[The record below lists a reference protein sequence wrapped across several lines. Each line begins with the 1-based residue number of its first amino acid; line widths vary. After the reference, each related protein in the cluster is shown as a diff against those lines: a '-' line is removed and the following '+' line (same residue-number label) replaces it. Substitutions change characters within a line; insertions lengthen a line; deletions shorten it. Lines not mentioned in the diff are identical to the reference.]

1 MAGKRSLSKKS
12 IAEEKPSNGVERK
25 PTRRKRRFDPTERLP
40 TPPPDPHESAPKRK
54 SLEPDEDAF
63 GHLDKLHSLVEQI
76 LELRERN
83 ARLFRRVRELERF
96 KALRKLEA
104 CCTVGSLPD
113 EDLGF
118 AESLLGA
125 ILPLEEPQV
134 ARPRSRSIDGKPI
147 FLPKRSSCQYNSRSK
162 RNSLVG
168 STLGFSP
175 SPKVSKWTK
184 VKAAFKWEK
193 AGLGTTSALSNV
205 VVEALEHSD
214 HKFLRLPENTDTTS
228 PSGSSPRTVE
238 HSGPPSPGTISSSSS
253 TEDVYGE
260 FSDLYCLLI

>member
-1 MAGKRSLSKKS
+1 MNSKKS
-12 IAEEKPSNGVERK
+12 VVDEKPSNGVERK
-25 PTRRKRRFDPTERLP
+25 QQTRRKRRFDPTEKLP

-54 SLEPDEDAF
+54 STLEPGEDAF
-63 GHLDKLHSLVEQI
+63 GQLDKLHSLVEQI
-76 LELRERN
+76 LELRDKN

-104 CCTVGSLPD
+104 CCTIGSLPD

-125 ILPLEEPQV
+125 ILPLQEEPV

-147 FLPKRSSCQYNSRSK
+147 LLPKRSSCQYNGRSK

-168 STLGFSP
+168 SSLGVAP
-175 SPKVSKWTK
+175 PKVSKWTK

-205 VVEALEHSD
+205 VVEALEHAD
-214 HKFLRLPENTDTTS
+214 PKFLRLPEGVDTTP
-228 PSGSSPRTVE
+228 PSGSSPRTAE

-253 TEDVYGE
+253 TDDVYNGE
-260 FSDLYCLLI
+260 S